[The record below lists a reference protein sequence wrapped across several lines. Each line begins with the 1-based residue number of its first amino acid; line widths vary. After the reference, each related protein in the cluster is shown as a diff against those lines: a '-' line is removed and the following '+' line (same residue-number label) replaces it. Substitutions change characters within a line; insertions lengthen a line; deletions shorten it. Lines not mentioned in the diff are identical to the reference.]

1 MNTLCCIV
9 LSSLGFF
16 FSFSWRRNGKYF
28 NVARDPQ
35 ASMRR
40 RSGTLD
46 IYAWKDPEQ
55 YEAEYQCIASNEHG
69 SAYSNKIMLRLSSEP
84 SLVTSPVSDTVSVT
98 LGEKS

>member
-1 MNTLCCIV
+1 MNTLSCV
-9 LSSLGFF
+9 VSSRASV
-16 FSFSWRRNGKYF
+16 SFSWRRNGKYY

-46 IYAWKDPEQ
+46 IYAWKDPQE

-69 SAYSNKIMLRLSSEP
+69 SAYSNKILLRLSSES
-84 SLVTSPVSDTVSVT
+84 SLLKYAGVAWDQRHA
-98 LGEKS
+98 E